1 MLSLLLRFTKI
12 YTGAKRLFLLFF
24 IIVLSIAQET
34 VQNTKPILFEK
45 CIKYVGK
52 WARDFKS
59 KSGSGWS
66 EYGSERRSPHL
77 DLKEEIFCEM
87 LF

>member
-12 YTGAKRLFLLFF
+12 YKGAKRLFLLFLT
-24 IIVLSIAQET
+24 IALSIAQET
-34 VQNTKPILFEK
+34 VQNTKPILLEK

-59 KSGSGWS
+59 KSRINVFVQCTKS
-66 EYGSERRSPHL
+66 
-77 DLKEEIFCEM
+77 FA
-87 LF
+87 

>member
-1 MLSLLLRFTKI
+1 
-12 YTGAKRLFLLFF
+12 LFLT
-24 IIVLSIAQET
+24 IVLSIAQET

-52 WARDFKS
+52 WVRDFKS
-59 KSGSGWS
+59 KSGSGWN
-66 EYGSERRSPHL
+66 EYGSERTPTSPL
-77 DLKEEIFCEM
+77 EEELFCEM